1 MWVIRIKQYFQ
12 VQDYALWEVIENGNS
27 WVSVPQTA
35 QENGTLVTKMS
46 VPVTAEEKT
55 NKKNDVKARSLLL
68 MALPNEHQLT
78 FSQYT
83 DAKTMFAAIE
93 TRFGGNE
100 ATKKTQKTLLK
111 QQYENFSASST
122 ESLDSIFNR
131 LQKIGKI
138 DDTQISDQPEVQLGI
153 FSAATALA
161 DATRRRQS
169 VENVQTYTRRRRE
182 VSTGSSEVSTAS
194 RLVSTADIST
204 TSELDSTAGV
214 KEKDKGK
221 AIMHESEPPKKIK
234 KKETRFKAE
243 QEQERIDF
251 ETALELQK
259 QLDEREEVAANV
271 DQAHDIDWIDPAVL
285 RYHTLQNRPFSVAKV
300 WKNMCL
306 YLKNQGFDLQRESS
320 KLVEE
325 ETVQQDDVIAE
336 QAMKESSRTAG
347 GRRKKSLVRKRA
359 RETLSEESAKKQ
371 KLESLN
377 IESLATKVHVLLM
390 DTGFVIHLM
399 VEKKYPLSQ
408 DILSKMLSR
417 RLEVDHQS
425 EMGYDLISYRL
436 HRVQDY
442 ALWEVIEN
450 GNSWVSVPQTAQE
463 NGTLVTKM
471 SVLVTAEEKTNK
483 KNDVKA
489 RSLLLMDLP
498 NEHQLTFSQYTDA
511 KTMFAAIET

>member
-1 MWVIRIKQYFQ
+1 
-12 VQDYALWEVIENGNS
+12 
-27 WVSVPQTA
+27 
-35 QENGTLVTKMS
+35 
-46 VPVTAEEKT
+46 
-55 NKKNDVKARSLLL
+55 
-68 MALPNEHQLT
+68 
-78 FSQYT
+78 
-83 DAKTMFAAIE
+83 
-93 TRFGGNE
+93 
-100 ATKKTQKTLLK
+100 
-111 QQYENFSASST
+111 
-122 ESLDSIFNR
+122 
-131 LQKIGKI
+131 GKI

-259 QLDEREEVAANV
+259 Q
-271 DQAHDIDWIDPAVL
+271 
-285 RYHTLQNRPFSVAKV
+285 YHTLQNRPFSVAKV

-320 KLVEE
+320 KPVEE

-371 KLESLN
+371 KLESKMCWN
-377 IESLATKVHVLLM
+377 CIDWSRKDFRQQVQKVMTYCFGVHVLLM
-390 DTGFVIHLM
+390 DTGFVIHIM

-425 EMGYDLISYRL
+425 EMGYDLIRGGLLGINL
-436 HRVQDY
+436 HKLVLLFQELNTTQD
-442 ALWEVIEN
+442 IT
-450 GNSWVSVPQTAQE
+450 NSTNWVSTARRKVS
-463 NGTLVTKM
+463 TASTK
-471 SVLVTAEEKTNK
+471 LNTTRK
-483 KNDVKA
+483 
-489 RSLLLMDLP
+489 RS
-498 NEHQLTFSQYTDA
+498 TSA
-511 KTMFAAIET
+511 